1 MIKFPL
7 LTSED
12 IEVKPKQI
20 TKSGALLLLYKTS
33 RTDAR
38 ILDETVGIMNWTD
51 SYSEI
56 KGNLYCSIGIREN
69 PDQDFVFKTDCGI
82 ESDQKDD
89 DRKKAEC
96 SDAFKRCCSK
106 LGIGRELYTSP
117 QIWADVATVQNS
129 KGDWV
134 LKDPY
139 AKYVVTKIGYN
150 EDTRVITELVIA
162 NAKTNT
168 TVFEWRMSESAA
180 MKAKMVKTLNKEEK
194 TTKAEVAKKAPE
206 AQKEAV
212 IEEKKIDVAPTTT
225 VVRTPLKSLVS
236 SIGTIVKKM
245 MKDGVDMSVYSNIV
259 AEVSGAPSFKCN
271 QATEDQYDIVEGIYN
286 KLVAAGYKK

>member
-1 MIKFPL
+1 MINFPL

-20 TKSGALLLLYKTS
+20 TKTGALLLLYKTS

-117 QIWADVATVQNS
+117 QIWANVATEQNT

-139 AKYVVTKIGYN
+139 AKYIVTKIGYN
-150 EDTRVITELVIA
+150 EKTRVITELVIA

-168 TVFEWRMSESAA
+168 VVFEWKMPENAA
-180 MKAKMVKTLNKEEK
+180 MKSKMVKTLNKD
-194 TTKAEVAKKAPE
+194 KAEVTKKAPE

-212 IEEKKIDVAPTTT
+212 IQEKKIEVAPSATT
-225 VVRTPLKSLVS
+225 VRTPLKTLVS
-236 SIGTIVKKM
+236 SIGAIVKKM

-259 AEVSGAPSFKCN
+259 AEVAGSKTFKCN
-271 QATEDQYDIVEGIYN
+271 QATEDQYDIVAGIYDR
-286 KLVAAGYKK
+286 LVKEGYSQN